1 MTEPS
6 NEGDTVAEN
15 TDVVVIGGGY
25 AGVMAANR
33 LTQRDDVT
41 VTLVNPRPTF
51 VERIRLHQL
60 VGGSDDAVVDYRD
73 VLAEGIRLVV
83 DTVTRINAAERA
95 VTLQVGDPLGY
106 DYLIYAVGSG
116 SPDPSVPGAA
126 EFAYPTASLEE
137 AQRLRSVI
145 DRAPE
150 TATVTVVGGGPL
162 GIETAAELA
171 ELSRTVTLV
180 CGDQLG
186 PYLHPRGRRSVAK
199 GLSKLGVTVLD
210 GPGAKVTRVTRDA
223 VQLSDGREL
232 LSTVTVW
239 TAGFGVPDL
248 AGRSG
253 LSTDAVGRLLTDE
266 TLTSVDDERI
276 VATGDAAAP
285 SDLPLRMS
293 CQAALPLGSH
303 AADTVLSRIAG
314 GQPADFNRGI
324 AAMCISLGRRAGVF
338 QLAHRDDTAMW
349 IHLSGRLG
357 AKVKES
363 ACKSPIDQLADEAR
377 KPGSHTWPVKDA
389 KRRQRLQDR
398 LGADLDN
405 PDRAARAR
413 ETS

>member
-1 MTEPS
+1 M
-6 NEGDTVAEN
+6 AKN

-33 LTQRDDVT
+33 LTKRDDVT
-41 VTLVNPRPTF
+41 VTLVNPRPAF

-73 VLAEGIRLVV
+73 VLAEGIRVVV
-83 DTVTRINAAERA
+83 DTVMLINAAERV
-95 VTLQVGDPLGY
+95 VTLGTGCPLGY

-126 EFAYPTASLEE
+126 EFAYPSASLEE
-137 AQRLRSVI
+137 AQRLRSAI
-145 DRAPE
+145 DRAPL
-150 TATVTVVGGGPL
+150 TAMVTVVGGGPL

-171 ELSRTVTLV
+171 ELGRTVTLV

-210 GPGAKVTRVTRDA
+210 GPGAKVTAVTRDA
-223 VQLSDGREL
+223 VRLSDGREL
-232 LSTVTVW
+232 MSTVTIW

-253 LSTDAVGRLLTDE
+253 LSTDVVGRLLTDE

-314 GQPADFNRGI
+314 GQPADFTSGI
-324 AAMCISLGRRAGVF
+324 AAMCVSLGRRAGVF
-338 QLAHRDDTAMW
+338 QLAHWDDTAMW
-349 IHLSGRLG
+349 ISLKGRLG

-363 ACKSPIDQLADEAR
+363 ACKSPIDQLAKEAR
-377 KPGSHTWPVKDA
+377 KPGSHTWPVKNA
-389 KRRQRLQDR
+389 KRQLRLKDGY
-398 LGADLDN
+398 GAGLN
-405 PDRAARAR
+405 IPDPATSAK
-413 ETS
+413 ETN